1 MKKLSIAIALSLS
14 LAAIQGLYAERAS
27 AQVIDMSTIK
37 CEDFLKSSADDIGA
51 LLMWL
56 SGYYANEDDE
66 TTVDFT
72 KMKEDGQKIAKYC
85 AANPSIGL
93 LNAAQKALG
102 RND

>member
-1 MKKLSIAIALSLS
+1 MQKLYVAAALSLG
-14 LAAIQGLYAERAS
+14 LFAAQPAS

-37 CEDFLKSSADDIGA
+37 CEDFLKSSGDDIGA

-66 TTVDFT
+66 TTVDFG
-72 KMKEDGQKIAKYC
+72 KMKEDGTKIAAYC
-85 AANPSIGL
+85 KEHPTIGL

-102 RND
+102 RSD